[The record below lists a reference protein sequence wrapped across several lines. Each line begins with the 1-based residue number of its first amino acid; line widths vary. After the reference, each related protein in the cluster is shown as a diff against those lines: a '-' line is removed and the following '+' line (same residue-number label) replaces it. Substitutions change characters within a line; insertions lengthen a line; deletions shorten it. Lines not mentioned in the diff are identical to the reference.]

1 MRARL
6 LPRRSAPRPQPSGH
20 GGQILEAQE
29 QLILARETHLDQLAD
44 KLDEDRVRRVIEP
57 LLRGD
62 DEGEFAAS
70 NLEHA
75 RDIEYVRDLG
85 LIARQDPV
93 RMANPIYAEVVP
105 RELSYATQAR
115 LVQEVAWYVRPDGDL
130 DVEKL
135 MGAFQT
141 FFREHSEHWLGRFDY
156 REAGPQLLLQAF
168 LQRLVNGG
176 GRIEREYG
184 LGYGRTDLLIVWP
197 FGAGEVTRTV
207 IECKVLHRRH
217 GLETTIAHGLEQT
230 ARYMDR
236 CGSRVGHLVIF
247 DPSPDKSWD
256 EKIYRRD
263 ESCGGSSIVVWGM

>member
-1 MRARL
+1 MRSGRCGDG
-6 LPRRSAPRPQPSGH
+6 PQPSIG
-20 GGQILEAQE
+20 
-29 QLILARETHLDQLAD
+29 R
-44 KLDEDRVRRVIEP
+44 
-57 LLRGD
+57 
-62 DEGEFAAS
+62 
-70 NLEHA
+70 
-75 RDIEYVRDLG
+75 
-85 LIARQDPV
+85 
-93 RMANPIYAEVVP
+93 EVVP

-156 REAGPQLLLQAF
+156 QEAGPQLLLQAF
-168 LQRLVNGG
+168 LQRIVNGG

-197 FGAGEVTRTV
+197 FGAAGGAGGSAAEVTRTV

-230 ARYMDR
+230 AGYMDR
-236 CGSRVGHLVIF
+236 YGSRVGHLVIF
-247 DPSPDKSWD
+247 DPSRDKSWD
-256 EKIYRRD
+256 EKVYRRA
-263 ESCGGSSIVVWGM
+263 ERSGALSIVVCGM

>member
-1 MRARL
+1 M
-6 LPRRSAPRPQPSGH
+6 
-20 GGQILEAQE
+20 
-29 QLILARETHLDQLAD
+29 
-44 KLDEDRVRRVIEP
+44 
-57 LLRGD
+57 
-62 DEGEFAAS
+62 
-70 NLEHA
+70 
-75 RDIEYVRDLG
+75 
-85 LIARQDPV
+85 
-93 RMANPIYAEVVP
+93 VP
-105 RELSYATQAR
+105 RELYYATQAR

-156 REAGPQLLLQAF
+156 QEAGPQLLLQAF
-168 LQRLVNGG
+168 LQRIVNGG

-197 FGAGEVTRTV
+197 FGAAGGVGAGAAEVTRTV

-247 DPSPDKSWD
+247 DPSRDKSWD
-256 EKIYRRD
+256 EKPMSASSRYVGRYSRYLSISTVTHTEMPRMPFGISRDGAGAVSNAGAAAHWQLRR
-263 ESCGGSSIVVWGM
+263 